1 MTTPSTSTTVPVF
14 DYVVFGGTS
23 DLALRKLL
31 PALFAREC
39 DGQFPADAR
48 IFALGRNQ
56 MTLEQYRDDIRTR
69 LSDAAAKNATGK
81 VNLDRF
87 LSRLFYGLIDAKTD
101 LGWRAL
107 ADQLH
112 PAADRIRVFYMSV
125 GSTLY
130 ADFVANIS
138 RYQLN
143 TPLSRIVLEKPIGS
157 DVDSANLINDTVAKH
172 FAESQIY
179 RIDHYLGKETVQN
192 LFMLRFANALFEPIW
207 NRDHIDHVQI
217 TAAETVGLETRA
229 AYYDAAGA
237 FRDMVQNHLLQ
248 LVCLIAMEPPARYEA
263 DAIRDEKL
271 KVLRSLKELT
281 FDDAVRGQ
289 YTAGFKDDV
298 SVTSYAKDLGSSS
311 FTETF
316 IALRVGI
323 ENWRWAGVPFYVRTG
338 KRLPAKVTEITIQF
352 RAVPHLSLPFP
363 ASTLPA
369 NRLTIRLQ
377 PDEGMTLGLNIKK
390 PGSGGLRAVPVELDM
405 SYAESFGGQHPE
417 AYERLLMD
425 VIKGTQTLFM
435 RRDEVD
441 AAWRWATPAMQG
453 WKNQA
458 PSPYVAGSWG
468 PDEADALLKHDDR
481 AWNNE
486 QTN

>member
-1 MTTPSTSTTVPVF
+1 MTNAPTITLVPVF
-14 DYVVFGGTS
+14 DYIVFGGTS

-39 DGQFPADAR
+39 DGQLPRAAR
-48 IFALGRNQ
+48 IFSLGRST
-56 MTLEQYRDDIRTR
+56 MTIEQYRDDIRLR
-69 LSDAAAKNATGK
+69 LGEAASKTSEGSAS
-81 VNLDRF
+81 LDRF
-87 LSRLFYGLIDAKTD
+87 LSRLFYGPIDAKTD
-101 LGWRAL
+101 LGWQAL
-107 ADQLH
+107 ADQLNS
-112 PAADRIRVFYMSV
+112 AADRIRVFYMSV

-130 ADFVANIS
+130 ADFAANIS

-143 TPLSRIVLEKPIGS
+143 TPQSRIVLEKPIGS
-157 DVDSANLINDTVAKH
+157 DSDTATIINDTVAKY
-172 FAESQIY
+172 FSESQIY

-229 AYYDAAGA
+229 AYYDTAGA

-271 KVLRSLKELT
+271 KVLRSLKALGGDE
-281 FDDAVRGQ
+281 FVRGQ
-289 YTAGFKDDV
+289 YGTGLNSQV
-298 SVTSYAKDLGSSS
+298 PLTSYAQDLGASSN
-311 FTETF
+311 TETF

-323 ENWRWAGVPFYVRTG
+323 ENWRWADVPFYLRTG
-338 KRLPAKVTEITIQF
+338 KRLPAKVTEITIAF
-352 RAVPHLSLPFP
+352 RSVPHLSLPFP
-363 ASTLPA
+363 ASSLQS
-369 NRLTIRLQ
+369 NKLTIRLQ

-390 PGSGGLRAVPVELDM
+390 PGSGGFHAVPVQLDM
-405 SYAESFGGQHPE
+405 SYAESFGGQQAE

-425 VIKGTQTLFM
+425 VIKGSQTLFM

-441 AAWRWATPAMQG
+441 AAWRWATPAMMG
-453 WKNQA
+453 WKNKA
-458 PSPYVAGSWG
+458 PSPYAAGSWG
-468 PDEADALLKHDDR
+468 PDDADILLTRDGR
-481 AWNNE
+481 AWNN
-486 QTN
+486 